1 MTADLCHR
9 GKQTQDQLDDTKDEM
24 RQMQE
29 TFISMEKQMREEKDK
44 IEEELCLK
52 KFRYVLF

>member
-29 TFISMEKQMREEKDK
+29 TFISMEKQIREENRNYITNRK
-44 IEEELCLK
+44 
-52 KFRYVLF
+52 R